1 MSRAPFVLLPPSQGK
16 SVGGVRSSRSGS
28 FDSYLAEE
36 RNAVRSSLAAML
48 EVPGSVEALTRLRGP
63 LLERASDGLKRIV
76 SGDAPVLPTWRR
88 YSGVVWTYLDPATLT
103 TAQRRRILVPS
114 ALYGLTAGDD
124 PIADY
129 RLTFH
134 DSVDGRGPL
143 APFWRDALT
152 AALVRVVGHSPVVDL
167 LPAEHR
173 RALDVE
179 QLRLATPVVTVR
191 FESTDGTR
199 AIGHAAKAVKG
210 VLARRLLAEGITAL
224 PSFAWDRW
232 RCVFVDESVATV
244 ALLEAR

>member
-16 SVGGVRSSRSGS
+16 SVGGVRSSRSGV
-28 FDSYLAEE
+28 FDSCLAEE
-36 RNAVRSSLAAML
+36 RSVVRSSLATML
-48 EVPGSVEALTRLRGP
+48 EVPGSVEALTRLHGP
-63 LLERASDGLKRIV
+63 LLERANDGLKRFV
-76 SGDAPVLPTWRR
+76 AGDAPVLPTWRR
-88 YSGVVWTYLDPATLT
+88 YSGVVWTHLDPATLT
-103 TAQRRRILVPS
+103 VAQRRRILVPS
-114 ALYGLTAGDD
+114 ALYGVTAGDD

-134 DSVDGRGPL
+134 DSVDGPGPL

-152 AALVRVVGHSPVVDL
+152 EALGRVVGRSPVVDL

-173 RALDVE
+173 RAVDVE
-179 QLRLATPVVTVR
+179 QLRLATRVVTVR

-210 VLARRLLAEGITAL
+210 VLARRLLADGITAL
-224 PSFAWDRW
+224 SSFAWDRW
-232 RCVFVDESVATV
+232 RCVLADESVATV